1 MKRNM
6 KEEPKGKEA
15 LEKGQAEER
24 ARSDES
30 HNGPTVF
37 DIAHM
42 GPVKSMA
49 VRFVSVTDRMLNGD
63 RERAIAAWA
72 YACGMANAIKKTE
85 RALGTHGASAVFGS
99 IAEAVPVTKCEDGHE
114 ECSLCHEPWT
124 AGEEFDKL
132 EKLFILTGGN
142 RATDRFDPM
151 FS

>member
-1 MKRNM
+1 VKRNM

-15 LEKGQAEER
+15 LEKGQAEEK

-49 VRFVSVTDRMLNGD
+49 VRFVSVTDQMLNGD

-72 YACGMANAIKKTE
+72 YACGMANAIKMTE
-85 RALGTHGASAVFGS
+85 RTLGTFGASTVFGS
-99 IAEAVPVTKCEDGHE
+99 IAEAAPAPKGDDDDK
-114 ECSLCHEPWT
+114 ECDICHQPWT
-124 AGEEFDKL
+124 AGDEFDKL
-132 EKLFILTGGN
+132 EKLIFQAGGKQ
-142 RATDRFDPM
+142 ASGKFDPM
-151 FS
+151 YS

>member
-6 KEEPKGKEA
+6 KEEQKDEEASKKE
-15 LEKGQAEER
+15 QAEEK

-42 GPVKSMA
+42 SPVKSMA
-49 VRFVSVTDRMLNGD
+49 VRFVSVTDQMLNGD

-72 YACGMANAIKKTE
+72 YACGMANTIKKTE

-99 IAEAVPVTKCEDGHE
+99 IADAAPVTKCEDGHE
-114 ECSLCHEPWT
+114 ECALCHEPWT

-142 RATDRFDPM
+142 RATGRFDPM

>member
-1 MKRNM
+1 VKRNM

-15 LEKGQAEER
+15 LEKGQAEEK

-49 VRFVSVTDRMLNGD
+49 VRFVSATDRMLNGD

-72 YACGMANAIKKTE
+72 YACGMANTIKKTE

-114 ECSLCHEPWT
+114 ECALCHEPWT

-132 EKLFILTGGN
+132 EKLFILTGGKQ
-142 RATDRFDPM
+142 ASGRFDPM
-151 FS
+151 YM